1 MKLKL
6 GTKLSLWVFII
17 VAVCMIVM
25 GVLVVN
31 NSSTIQ
37 ERESSK
43 LVSNVSKRVANLI
56 EGHLGE
62 VSAILKVSHGQV
74 ENLFDL
80 GSNGQRDMQS
90 MLESAVDSSGWATYG
105 YIYIKDPS
113 FNANILNSKHKLSN
127 GEFAILAKDN
137 DLQNEGGVVVLQA
150 DNIIPT
156 FSGVQK
162 TLTTG
167 KPSVGKARKVS
178 IGGDPEQMAATLNY
192 PITNANGQ
200 VVGVMGMLVNFDTM
214 SKDLLSDRLNI
225 FEGDYRVLANNE
237 DTIVVHPNPD
247 AVGKTFLDINHDESV
262 QQIHNAILKGEEGVF
277 PYIDYQGTLS
287 YASVS
292 TFMVEGEKWSSIVIA
307 PENAIFAPVTEL
319 RNTFIVGIAISLLI
333 IAAIVFF
340 YINKNVIKRIDNISD
355 LLFAFFKYLNHETKE
370 APKLLKIKAQDE
382 LGEMAVAINDNI
394 QRTQSGLAQDT
405 TAVKQS
411 VETAHRVEEG
421 DLTARIT
428 ENPRNPQLVEL
439 KNVLNGLLNTLQKKI
454 GSNTN
459 VLHDIFEEYKSLDF
473 RNQVPNANGNV
484 EVTTNILG
492 QEIVKM
498 LKQSSNFANSL
509 AGESSK
515 LQDAVKA
522 LTASSNSQAH
532 SLEET
537 AAALEEIT
545 SSMQNVSQKTS
556 EVITQSEEIKNV
568 TSIIGDIA
576 DQINLLALNAA
587 IEAARAGE
595 HGRGFAVVADE
606 VRKLAERTQ
615 KSLSEIEANTN
626 LLVQSINDMAESIK
640 EQTAGITQINESV
653 AHIESVTQE
662 NVKIAND
669 SSIISDSVNTI
680 ATNILEDVKKKK
692 F

>member
-6 GTKLSLWVFII
+6 GTKVSLWVFAI

-25 GVLVVN
+25 GVLVVS
-31 NSSTIQ
+31 NSSSIQ

-43 LVSNVSKRVANLI
+43 LVYNVSKRVANLV
-56 EGHLGE
+56 EGHFDE
-62 VSAILKVSHGQV
+62 VSAILKVSHQQV

-80 GSNGQRDMQS
+80 GSSGQRDMQS
-90 MLESAVDSSGWATYG
+90 LLENVMDSSNWATYG
-105 YIYIKDPS
+105 YIYIKDPN
-113 FNANILNSKHKLSN
+113 FNANIVNPKHRLSN
-127 GEFAILAKDN
+127 GEFAILVKDTDMMN
-137 DLQNEGGVVVLQA
+137 KGGIVILQA

-156 FSGVQK
+156 FTGVQN
-162 TLTTG
+162 TLTSG
-167 KPSVGKARKVS
+167 KPSVGKARKIS
-178 IGGDPEQMAATLNY
+178 LNGDPEQIAATLNY
-192 PITNANGQ
+192 PITNTNGQ
-200 VVGVMGMLVNFDTM
+200 VVGVIGMLVNFDFM
-214 SKDLLSDRLNI
+214 SKDIQSSRLNV
-225 FEGDYRVLANNE
+225 FEGDYRALASH
-237 DTIVVHPNPD
+237 DGVIVAHPNQEFI
-247 AVGKTFLDINHDESV
+247 GKTFLDINRDESV
-262 QQIHNAILKGEEGVF
+262 QKIHEAIVQNKEGTF
-277 PYIDYQGTLS
+277 PYMNYQGILS

-292 TFMVEGEKWSSIVIA
+292 TFIIENDKWVSIVIV
-307 PENAIFAPVTEL
+307 PESSIFAPVVEL
-319 RNTFIVGIAISLLI
+319 RNTFIVSIAVSLI
-333 IAAIVFF
+333 VIAAIVFF
-340 YINKNVIKRIDNISD
+340 YINRNVITRIDSIAN
-355 LLFAFFKYLNHETKE
+355 LLFNFFKFLNYETKE
-370 APKLLKIKAQDE
+370 PPKLLKIKAHDE

-394 QRTQSGLAQDT
+394 QRTQSGLTQDAVT
-405 TAVKQS
+405 VKQS
-411 VETAHRVEEG
+411 VETARKVEDG
-421 DLTARIT
+421 DLTARIV

-439 KNVLNGLLNTLQKKI
+439 KNVLNSLLGTLQKKI

-459 VLHDIFEEYKSLDF
+459 VLNDIFERYKSLDF
-473 RNQVPNANGNV
+473 RNQVPNASGNV

-498 LKQSSNFANSL
+498 LKQSSDFANSL
-509 AGESSK
+509 SDESGK
-515 LQDAVKA
+515 LQEAVKA
-522 LTASSNSQAH
+522 LTQSSNSQAH

-545 SSMQNVSQKTS
+545 SSMQNVSQKTG

-669 SSIISDSVNTI
+669 SSVISDSVNAI
-680 ATNILEDVKKKK
+680 AANILADVKKKK

>member
-6 GTKLSLWVFII
+6 GTKVSLWVFAI

-25 GVLVVN
+25 GVLVT
-31 NSSTIQ
+31 SSSSSIQ

-43 LVSNVSKRVANLI
+43 LVANVSKRVANLI
-56 EGHLGE
+56 EGHFAE
-62 VSAILKVSHGQV
+62 ISAILEVSHGQV

-80 GSNGQRDMQS
+80 GPNGQRDMQS

-105 YIYIKDPS
+105 YIYIKDPN
-113 FNANILNSKHKLSN
+113 FIANIANPKHRLSN
-127 GEFAILAKDN
+127 GEFVILAKDN
-137 DLQNEGGVVVLQA
+137 DLQNEGGVVILQA
-150 DNIIPT
+150 DNIIPS
-156 FSGVQK
+156 FSGVQR
-162 TLTTG
+162 TFASG

-178 IGGDPEQMAATLNY
+178 IAGDPEQMAATLNY
-192 PITNANGQ
+192 PITNASGQ
-200 VVGVMGMLVNFDTM
+200 IVGVMGMLVNFDLM
-214 SKDLLSDRLNI
+214 GADMLGSRLNV
-225 FEGDYRVLANNE
+225 FEGDYRALASN
-237 DTIVVHPNPD
+237 DDIIVVHPNPE
-247 AVGKTFLDINHDESV
+247 VIGKTFLDINKDESV
-262 QQIHNAILKGEEGVF
+262 QRLHDAITQGKDGVF
-277 PYIDYQGTLS
+277 PYVNYQGTLS

-292 TFMVEGEKWSSIVIA
+292 TLNIEGDKWSSIVVA
-307 PENAIFAPVTEL
+307 PETSIFAPVREL
-319 RNTFIVGIAISLLI
+319 RNTFIVSIAISLII
-333 IAAIVFF
+333 IAAVVFF
-340 YINKNVIKRIDNISD
+340 YINRNVIKRVDNISD
-355 LLFAFFKYLNHETKE
+355 LLFAFFKYLNHETRE
-370 APKLLKIKAQDE
+370 APKLLKIKAHDE

-405 TAVKQS
+405 VAVKQS
-411 VETAHRVEEG
+411 VETAHKVEEG

-473 RNQVPNANGNV
+473 RHQVPNASGNV

-498 LKQSSNFANSL
+498 LKQSSDFANSL
-509 AGESSK
+509 SDESGK
-515 LQDAVKA
+515 LQEAVRS
-522 LTASSNSQAH
+522 LTQSSNSQAH

-537 AAALEEIT
+537 AAALEQIT
-545 SSMQNVSQKTS
+545 SSMQNVSQKTG

-568 TSIIGDIA
+568 TAIIGDIA

-669 SSIISDSVNTI
+669 SSTISDSVNTI
-680 ATNILEDVKKKK
+680 AANILADVKKKK